1 MLTVACEGGGSVAV
15 TMESQRGRVAEFE
28 VDCPVGTAGVGSV
41 TLDAGVVSFGSFTV
55 GVDASQEDVRWALTV
70 TQPE

>member
-1 MLTVACEGGGSVAV
+1 MAV
-15 TMESQRGRVAEFE
+15 TMESQQVQVAEFD

-41 TLDAGVVSFGSFTV
+41 TLDAGVVSSGSFAV
-55 GVDASQEDVRWALTV
+55 GVDASQEDVRWALAV

>member
-15 TMESQRGRVAEFE
+15 TMESQQVQVAGFE

-41 TLDAGVVSFGSFTV
+41 TLDEGVVRSGSFTV